1 MVDNGDTRRH
11 ALSFRGVTG
20 PSVRTVNRE
29 ADAFPA
35 CHAIIAARVD
45 FDAIAPVTRSR
56 ASTGSA

>member
-35 CHAIIAARVD
+35 CHAIIAARVNRISVISD
-45 FDAIAPVTRSR
+45 GTPKRFGGPQ
-56 ASTGSA
+56 